1 MNVKTTKLN
10 FSLYLP
16 SLKARFVTV
25 EDLKRAISD
34 GTLENMFKECAEEL
48 YAGDVKPVVDQFKRS
63 LASKK
68 TNMKKAVAVAPEHR
82 DDKVRVEILW
92 DYAESYST
100 NLKPTVANLPVE
112 TKAKARW
119 QLTISEIELIPADDI
134 DTLQSIYDNMAS
146 KLSKYP
152 EAIEKEIGMEEY
164 RLRYKFVSERLNAAK
179 TAAKAARL
187 VGSKVSDDIA
197 AKLKAGKK
205 LTAEEADQLLKLLSR

>member
-1 MNVKTTKLN
+1 MNVKTTKLS

-34 GTLENMFKECAEEL
+34 GTLESMFKECAEEL
-48 YAGDVKPVVDQFKRS
+48 YAGDMKPVVDQFKRS

-68 TNMKKAVAVAPEHR
+68 TNMKKAVVVAPEHR

-92 DYAESYST
+92 DYAEKYST
-100 NLKPTVANLPVE
+100 NLRPTVSNLPVE

-119 QLTISEIELIPADDI
+119 QLTIEEINMIPADDT

-146 KLSKYP
+146 KKAKYP
-152 EAIEKEIGMEEY
+152 DAIEDTIGMDEFI
-164 RLRYKFVSERLNAAK
+164 LRFKTVSERLSKAK
-179 TAAKAARL
+179 ETAKAAKL

-197 AKLKAGKK
+197 AKIKSGKK